1 MLGKYNKRNVKE
13 TLKGFK
19 MKRGARTQS
28 RRWVPSQ
35 AVLRVLE
42 NFDALGSYQPCRGE
56 GLSRNLGQ
64 WCIGKGIGQGN
75 EHHWIWALSGNAQDF
90 LENP

>member
-1 MLGKYNKRNVKE
+1 
-13 TLKGFK
+13 

-42 NFDALGSYQPCRGE
+42 NFDALGSYQPCRGQ
-56 GLSRNLGQ
+56 GLSK
-64 WCIGKGIGQGN
+64 IGRY
-75 EHHWIWALSGNAQDF
+75 S
-90 LENP
+90 